1 MSAGTVPG
9 PPVQARHANE
19 AAPSQRQIMVVFGAL
34 MLAVLLFALD
44 QTIVNTA
51 LPTIVGD
58 LNGLSHISWVLTAY
72 LLASTVVLLIYG
84 KLGDLFGR
92 KGLFMFAI
100 TVFLIGSALCGIAQS
115 MDQLIAF
122 RALQGV
128 GGGGLMIGAQAIIGD
143 VVPPRERGKYM
154 GFIGAVFGLSTI
166 GGPLLG
172 GVFTDYASWRWCFY
186 VNLPLGAAAL
196 AVTAFVLHLPKR
208 RQKHRLDVP
217 GVVFMA
223 AASMCIVLLT
233 TWGGTEY
240 DWTSPVII
248 ALGLGFLAA
257 AALFVLAE
265 HYASEPIIPLRLFK
279 DRIFNIA
286 GLIGA
291 VVGICMFG
299 AIGYLPTFLQT
310 VDGAS
315 ATESGL
321 LLLPFVAGML
331 VSSIGSGRAIS
342 ATGRYKI
349 FPIFGTAIAALGMF
363 LLSLMDVDSSRIEN
377 GIYMAV
383 LGLGIGL
390 IMQVLVL
397 VVQNSAPRSDMG
409 AATAATTYFRQIGAS
424 VGAAVVGSL
433 FSDRLTDKLTE
444 TLPASARGHVPSA
457 NALTPDMLR
466 QMPHDIRQVFIHAF
480 ADALTP
486 VFLYLVPL
494 VAIGF
499 VLAWFLKEIPL
510 RTGSDGTGAFPS
522 ATLPPDR
529 RDALVAGLVLSLAS
543 QRVTRT
549 GAGDGAVTRLLAR
562 LADGDGDG
570 SERVRALRAVD
581 QVVRP
586 TAVALLAHASG
597 GKTPPEQEGTEG
609 R

>member
-1 MSAGTVPG
+1 
-9 PPVQARHANE
+9 
-19 AAPSQRQIMVVFGAL
+19 MVVFGAL
-34 MLAVLLFALD
+34 MMAVLLFALD

-72 LLASTVVLLIYG
+72 LLSSTVVLLVYG

-100 TVFLIGSALCGIAQS
+100 TVFLIGSALCGVAQS
-115 MDQLIAF
+115 MNELIAF
-122 RALQGV
+122 RALQGI
-128 GGGGLMIGAQAIIGD
+128 GGGGLMISAQAIIGD

-186 VNLPLGAAAL
+186 VNVPLGAAAL
-196 AVTAFVLHLPKR
+196 VVTAFVLHLPKR
-208 RQKHRLDVP
+208 REKHRLDIA
-217 GVVFMA
+217 GAVFMA
-223 AASMCIVLLT
+223 VASVCIVLFT

-240 DWTSPVII
+240 DWTSPTII
-248 ALGLGFLAA
+248 SLGLGFLAA
-257 AALFVLAE
+257 AALFVVAE
-265 HYASEPIIPLRLFK
+265 RYASEPVIPLRLFK
-279 DRIFNIA
+279 DRIFNVA
-286 GLIGA
+286 GLIGF
-291 VVGICMFG
+291 VVGVCMFG

-331 VSSIGSGRAIS
+331 VTSIGSGRAIS
-342 ATGRYKI
+342 ATGRYKV
-349 FPIFGTAIAALGMF
+349 FPIFGTAIAALGMA
-363 LLSLMDVDSSRIEN
+363 LLSLMDVNSSRVEN

-397 VVQNSAPRSDMG
+397 VVQNSAPRTDMG

-424 VGAAVVGSL
+424 VGAAIVGSL
-433 FSDRLTDKLTE
+433 FSDRLTNKLAD

-457 NALTPDMLR
+457 NAITPDVLR
-466 QMPHDIRQVFIHAF
+466 NMPHDIHQIFIRAF
-480 ADALTP
+480 SDALTP

-494 VAIGF
+494 VVVGF

-510 RTGSDGTGAFPS
+510 RTGRDSAAAVPS
-522 ATLPPDR
+522 ATLAPDR

-543 QRVTRT
+543 QRVTRNDS
-549 GAGDGAVTRLLAR
+549 GDGAVTRLLAR
-562 LADGDGDG
+562 LADGDG
-570 SERVRALRAVD
+570 SERARALRAVD

-586 TAVALLAHASG
+586 TAAALLAHASG
-597 GKTPPEQEGTEG
+597 GRTPPEQEGIEG
-609 R
+609 T

>member
-1 MSAGTVPG
+1 MSAATAVDG
-9 PPVQARHANE
+9 QARHASD
-19 AAPSQRQIMVVFGAL
+19 AAPSQRQILVVFGAL

-72 LLASTVVLLIYG
+72 LLSSTVVLLIYG

-100 TVFLIGSALCGIAQS
+100 TVFLIGSALCGLSQS
-115 MDQLIAF
+115 MNQLIAF

-128 GGGGLMIGAQAIIGD
+128 GGGGLMISAQAIIGD

-196 AVTAFVLHLPKR
+196 VVTAFVLHLPKR
-208 RQKHRLDVP
+208 REKHRLDLP
-217 GVVFMA
+217 GVLFMA
-223 AASMCIVLLT
+223 AASVCIVLFT

-240 DWTSPVII
+240 DWTSPTII
-248 ALGLGFLAA
+248 GLGLGFLVA
-257 AALFVLAE
+257 AALFVVAE
-265 HYASEPIIPLRLFK
+265 RYASEPIIPLRLFK
-279 DRIFNIA
+279 DRIFNVA
-286 GLIGA
+286 GLIGV

-331 VSSIGSGRAIS
+331 VSSIGSGRAIT

-349 FPIFGTAIAALGMF
+349 FPIFGTAIAALGMA
-363 LLSLMDVDSSRIEN
+363 LLSLMDVDSSRVEN

-397 VVQNSAPRSDMG
+397 VVQNSAPREDMG
-409 AATAATTYFRQIGAS
+409 SATAATTYFRQIGAS

-433 FSDRLTDKLTE
+433 FSHRLTDKLADS
-444 TLPASARGHVPSA
+444 LPASARGHVPSA
-457 NALTPDMLR
+457 NAITPDMLR
-466 QMPHDIRQVFIHAF
+466 HMPHDIRQVFIHAF

-494 VAIGF
+494 VVVAF

-510 RTGSDGTGAFPS
+510 RTGSQEGGANG
-522 ATLPPDR
+522 AVTLPPDR

-543 QRVTRT
+543 QRVTRN

-562 LADGDGDG
+562 LADGDG
-570 SERVRALRAVD
+570 SERARAQRAVE

-597 GKTPPEQEGTEG
+597 DRNPSEQEGIEG